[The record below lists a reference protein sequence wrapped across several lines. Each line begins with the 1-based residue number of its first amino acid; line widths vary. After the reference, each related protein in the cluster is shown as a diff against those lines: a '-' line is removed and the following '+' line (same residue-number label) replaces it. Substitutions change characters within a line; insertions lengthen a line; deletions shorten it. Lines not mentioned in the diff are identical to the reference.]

1 MVPVP
6 QLSANLAASPR
17 PRGTG
22 SRAAILEAAE
32 RIFADAGLAGA
43 RTGAI
48 AASAGVNKALLYYY
62 FPSKEALFR
71 AVMESH
77 LEEFHRRALA
87 ALSDGGSARS
97 TLLRYV
103 TTHFDF
109 VSARPRYPR
118 LVQRLIITG
127 GRPFERLAREHFL
140 PLYQRL
146 VRVIE
151 RGVRMGELRPV
162 DSHHTVLSLVALT
175 VFYFSAAP
183 LVKAVTRRDP
193 YEKLNLARRKQEVLK
208 FIRYALFRK
217 PEARL
222 P

>member
-1 MVPVP
+1 MPTRFG
-6 QLSANLAASPR
+6 ANTGHAR
-17 PRGTG
+17 QRRGAET
-22 SRAAILEAAE
+22 RAAILEAAE
-32 RIFADAGLAGA
+32 RIFADVGLAGA

-62 FPSKEALFR
+62 FRSKEALFR
-71 AVMESH
+71 AVMENH

-87 ALSDGGSARS
+87 ALADGGSARS

-118 LVQRLIITG
+118 LVQRLVITG
-127 GRPFERLAREHFL
+127 GRPFERLARKHFV
-140 PLYQRL
+140 PLYRKL
-146 VRVIE
+146 VGVVE
-151 RGVRMGELRPV
+151 RGIRAGELRPV
-162 DSHHTVLSLVALT
+162 DSHHTVLSLVGLT

-183 LVKAVTRRDP
+183 ALKAVTRRNP
-193 YEKLNLARRKQEVLK
+193 YERANLARRKAEVLN
-208 FIRYALFRK
+208 FVRYGLFRN

>member
-1 MVPVP
+1 MPTRFGAHTGHSR
-6 QLSANLAASPR
+6 QR
-17 PRGTG
+17 RGAG
-22 SRAAILEAAE
+22 RRAAILDAAE

-43 RTGAI
+43 RTDAI

-62 FPSKEALFR
+62 FRSKEALFR
-71 AVMESH
+71 AVLENH
-77 LEEFHRRALA
+77 LEEFYRRALVV
-87 ALSDGGSARS
+87 LSDGGSARA

-118 LVQRLIITG
+118 LVQRLVMTG
-127 GRPFERLAREHFL
+127 GPPFERLVREYFA
-140 PLYQRL
+140 PLYRKL
-146 VRVIE
+146 AGVID
-151 RGVRMGELRPV
+151 RGVQAGELRPV
-162 DSHHTVLSLVALT
+162 DSHHTVLSLIALT
-175 VFYFSAAP
+175 AFYFSAAP
-183 LVKAVTRRDP
+183 VVRAVTRRDP
-193 YEKLNLARRKQEVLK
+193 YEKANLARRKQEVLK